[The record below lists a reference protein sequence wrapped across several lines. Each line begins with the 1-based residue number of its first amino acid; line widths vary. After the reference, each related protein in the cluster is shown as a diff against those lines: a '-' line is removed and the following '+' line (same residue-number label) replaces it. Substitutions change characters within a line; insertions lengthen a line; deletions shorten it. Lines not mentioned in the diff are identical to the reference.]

1 VIRPGALLA
10 AVALAAAPA
19 VAQESDDAFAA
30 RAREAVEATLAE
42 RHFDAK
48 HVDMESLVAQAVEE
62 RAAGHGEDEILEKFV
77 PAITERD
84 YFRIGRPAAIHQ
96 GSYRYA
102 LPFDPVV
109 PRYCSQGPNG
119 AISHNNPVNRQAFDF
134 AMPISVPLHASRS
147 GVVARVIDGFGPA
160 RPMAPTGE
168 LDPMAARAS
177 NMVSILH
184 PDGTWAVYAHLQKG
198 IPIHE
203 GRRVKRGQEIGRVGM
218 SGAPQGPHLHFAVLV
233 NDRDGGRRSIPIR
246 FGRPGSA
253 GYVPEERQ
261 FYGRQPRTSAGLSV
275 KLDGTR
281 IPRDK
286 PIDWKYGA
294 VSRLEVTLMDELGRT
309 RDVTRDPAT
318 RIDAMTP
325 WSVVVEE
332 GPALRFSKDAGFD
345 FLERVERHLAIVQVL
360 HQDTS
365 KRIESRAIL
374 TLIVEK

>member
-1 VIRPGALLA
+1 MIRPGALLA
-10 AVALAAAPA
+10 AAALAAVPA

-30 RAREAVEATLAE
+30 RALQAVEATLAE
-42 RHFDAK
+42 RHFNAK
-48 HVDMESLVAQAVEE
+48 HVDMDSLVAQAVEE

-77 PAITERD
+77 PAVTERD

-119 AISHNNPVNRQAFDF
+119 AITHNDPVNRQAFDF
-134 AMPISVPLHASRS
+134 AMPIGVPLRASRP

-160 RPMAPTGE
+160 KPMAPTGE
-168 LDPMAARAS
+168 LDPTAARAS
-177 NMVSILH
+177 NLVNILH
-184 PDGTWAVYAHLQKG
+184 RDGTWAVYRHLQKG

-203 GRRVKRGQEIGRVGM
+203 GQRVKRGQEIGRVGM
-218 SGAPQGPHLHFAVLV
+218 SGAPQGPHLHFAVIV
-233 NDRDGGRRSIPIR
+233 NDRDGGRHSIPIR
-246 FGRPGSA
+246 FGGPGSA

-261 FYGRQPRTSAGLSV
+261 FYGNQSRTSAGLSV
-275 KLDGTR
+275 TLDGTR
-281 IPRDK
+281 IPRNR
-286 PIDWKYGA
+286 PIDWKHGA
-294 VSRLEVTLMDELGRT
+294 VSKLEVTLMDGLGRT
-309 RDVTRDPAT
+309 RDITRDPAT

-332 GPALRFSKDAGFD
+332 GPVLRFSKDVGFD
-345 FLERVERHLAIVQVL
+345 FLEGAEKHRAIVQVL
-360 HQDTS
+360 HRDAS
-365 KRIESRAIL
+365 KRIVSRAIL